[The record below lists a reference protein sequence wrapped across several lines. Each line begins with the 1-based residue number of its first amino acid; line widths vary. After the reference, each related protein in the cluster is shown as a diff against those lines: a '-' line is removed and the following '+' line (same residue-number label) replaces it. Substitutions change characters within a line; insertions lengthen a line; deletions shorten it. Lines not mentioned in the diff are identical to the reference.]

1 MTSNLVICDIACIT
15 RGISDILAYYFN
27 RAAQNRNKT
36 KWIWN
41 WLIRGVGNSKFGCT
55 RIPKILY
62 GLLRVSKGLKGFNLN
77 FNADS
82 EDSGGSKLVSWGLNY
97 DINILKKKI
106 IGILRYSG
114 KKCTKIPGS
123 CQPPDSKLKCVWS
136 YLWWSAF
143 LLYYKL
149 QYVYAK

>member
-1 MTSNLVICDIACIT
+1 MLQHLIK
-15 RGISDILAYYFN
+15 FN
-27 RAAQNRNKT
+27 RSFISEGLATQN
-36 KWIWN
+36 
-41 WLIRGVGNSKFGCT
+41 LGVRGFQRS
-55 RIPKILY
+55 Y

-106 IGILRYSG
+106 IGILRDSG

-123 CQPPDSKLKCVWS
+123 CQPPVHIRRRE
-136 YLWWSAF
+136 
-143 LLYYKL
+143 
-149 QYVYAK
+149 